1 MFLLAASMGILMTDH
16 GIPSNQPETNPRCPG
31 FGNCSCQTRLTQ
43 KPQIPLRPPWSL
55 RATKA
60 GSNIGFLV
68 PCSLHSTQQ
77 HPTSTLHRGG
87 GAPQRFQE
95 DFPAGHSPSSLL
107 DPGLDILVIYL
118 EHFRTLYL
126 VGGIPT
132 PLKNMKVTWADYSQ
146 YMEPYGKIKAMF
158 QTTNQVL
165 SNAAPDIGEKKHSR
179 SMILIDPGLAK
190 MRIFLT
196 VKVLVDKKRQFSV
209 CRGVEYNKLA

>member
-118 EHFRTLYL
+118 EHFRKIVSGWWYTYPSEKYESHLGWLFPIYGTIWKNKSH
-126 VGGIPT
+126 VPNHQPGIIQRCT
-132 PLKNMKVTWADYSQ
+132 RHWRKKNTQPQYDPYRSWISQDAD
-146 YMEPYGKIKAMF
+146 
-158 QTTNQVL
+158 L
-165 SNAAPDIGEKKHSR
+165 PDCQG
-179 SMILIDPGLAK
+179 PG
-190 MRIFLT
+190 R
-196 VKVLVDKKRQFSV
+196 
-209 CRGVEYNKLA
+209 